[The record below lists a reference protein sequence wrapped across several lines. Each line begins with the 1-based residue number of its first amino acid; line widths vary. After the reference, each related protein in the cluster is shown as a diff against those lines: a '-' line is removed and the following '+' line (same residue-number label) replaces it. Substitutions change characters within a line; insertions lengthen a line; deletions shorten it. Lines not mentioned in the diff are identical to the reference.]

1 MEGRP
6 NHRAFYMC
14 STLIIILV
22 SCFYLR
28 SRAFAIRLYIR
39 VRPIPMTLM
48 ILVIG
53 TLLFNIVSALIR
65 ALIECSLRMGV
76 LVPEA
81 DALVALLLKRIGG
94 AEGALSSKLELELKG
109 ILYYSSSS
117 SSLSLSEL
125 LAKESSGSDL
135 SLDNLKSEKS
145 NKISSIVRINR

>member
-1 MEGRP
+1 
-6 NHRAFYMC
+6 MC

-22 SCFYLR
+22 SCFYPR
-28 SRAFAIRLYIR
+28 SRAFTIRLYIQ
-39 VRPIPMTLM
+39 VRPIPMTLI

-94 AEGALSSKLELELKG
+94 AEGALSSKSELELEG

-125 LAKESSGSDL
+125 LAKESLGSN
-135 SLDNLKSEKS
+135 SSSDNLKSGKS
-145 NKISSIVRINR
+145 NKISSIVRIDR